1 VKASPYIIKVMFN
14 KKHTLFTEKYRPDT
28 LEGYIGND
36 DFKSSLQQWIDSND
50 IPHLLLTGGAGTGK
64 TTAAKLII
72 NNIDCDSL
80 YINCSD
86 ENGIDTIRDKV
97 KSFASAASFKPQKV
111 VIMDEADFLTINA
124 QAALRNIIETYS
136 LNTRFVFTCNYIER
150 IIDPIQSRTV
160 MFELTPPSMQ
170 DVAFKCVE
178 ILDLEE
184 ITYTKADLV
193 RIVKQT
199 YPDIRKTL
207 NLLQS
212 SIKNGELVESRTITN
227 FKQTSDQVIEL
238 LKTKNIKNFTTI
250 RQLVMDSNIRD
261 YNELY
266 RVLFER
272 ADEFTDS
279 AIATLIIADY
289 QYKSIM
295 APDKEITFC
304 ACISKLLTTK

>member
-1 VKASPYIIKVMFN
+1 MFN

-72 NNIDCDSL
+72 NNINCDSL

-160 MFELTPPSMQ
+160 MFELIPPSMQ

-184 ITYTKADLV
+184 ITYTKADIV

-212 SIKNGELVESRTITN
+212 SIKNGELMESRATTN
-227 FKQTSDQVIEL
+227 FKQTSDKIIEL
-238 LKTKNIKNFTTI
+238 LSLHKIGDFNTI
-250 RQLVMDSNIRD
+250 RQIVMDSNIRD

-266 RVLFER
+266 RILFER
-272 ADEFTDS
+272 SDEYSNS
-279 AIATLIIADY
+279 AMATLIIADY

>member
-1 VKASPYIIKVMFN
+1 MFN

-28 LEGYIGND
+28 LKGYIGND
-36 DFKSSLQQWIDSND
+36 DFKSSLQQWIDTND
-50 IPHLLLTGGAGTGK
+50 VPHLLLCGGAGTGK
-64 TTAAKLII
+64 TTAAKLIV
-72 NNIDCDSL
+72 NNINCDYV

-124 QAALRNIIETYS
+124 QAALRNVIETFS
-136 LNTRFVFTCNYIER
+136 LTTRFIFTCNYVER
-150 IIDPIQSRTV
+150 IIDPIQSRTIV
-160 MFELTPPSMQ
+160 FELTPPSMH

-178 ILDLEE
+178 ILDLEGV
-184 ITYTKADLV
+184 TYTKADIV

-212 SIKNGELVESRTITN
+212 SIKNGDLQQSREITN
-227 FKQTSDQVIEL
+227 FNQTSDQIITL
-238 LKTKNIKNFTTI
+238 LKGQNIKNFTTI
-250 RQLVMDSNIRD
+250 RQLVMDSNVRD

-272 ADEFTDS
+272 ADEFTNS

-304 ACISKLLTTK
+304 GCIAKLLTTK

>member
-1 VKASPYIIKVMFN
+1 MFN
-14 KKHTLFTEKYRPDT
+14 KKHTLFTEKYRPDA

-72 NNIDCDSL
+72 NNINCDSL

-178 ILDLEE
+178 ILDLEK
-184 ITYTKADLV
+184 ITYTRADLV

-212 SIKNGELVESRTITN
+212 SLKNGELVESRTITN
-227 FKQTSDQVIEL
+227 FKQVSDQIIEL
-238 LKTKNIKNFTTI
+238 LKTKNVKNFITI

-289 QYKSIM
+289 QYKSLM

>member
-1 VKASPYIIKVMFN
+1 MFN
-14 KKHTLFTEKYRPDT
+14 KKHTLWTELYRPTT
-28 LEGYIGND
+28 LEGYIGNE
-36 DFKSSLQQWIDSND
+36 DFKDNLTNWIEKND
-50 IPHLLLTGGAGTGK
+50 IPHLLLYGPAGGGK

-160 MFELTPPSMQ
+160 VFELTPPSMQ

-178 ILDLEE
+178 ILDLEK
-184 ITYTKADLV
+184 IIYTKADIV

-212 SIKNGELVESRTITN
+212 SLKNGELVESRDISN

-238 LKTKNIKNFTTI
+238 LKTKNVKNFTTI

>member
-1 VKASPYIIKVMFN
+1 MFN

-72 NNIDCDSL
+72 NNINCDSL

-160 MFELTPPSMQ
+160 VFELTPPSMQ

-184 ITYTKADLV
+184 ITYTKADIV

-212 SIKNGELVESRTITN
+212 SIKNGELMESRTTTN

-238 LKTKNIKNFTTI
+238 LKGQNIKNFTTI
-250 RQLVMDSNIRD
+250 RQLVMDSNVRD

-272 ADEFTDS
+272 ADEFTNS

-304 ACISKLLTTK
+304 ACVSKLLTTK

>member
-1 VKASPYIIKVMFN
+1 MFN

-36 DFKSSLQQWIDSND
+36 DFKSSLQQWIDTND
-50 IPHLLLTGGAGTGK
+50 VPHLLLCGGAGTGK
-64 TTAAKLII
+64 TTAAKLIV
-72 NNIDCDSL
+72 NNINCDYV

-124 QAALRNIIETYS
+124 QAALRNVIETFS
-136 LNTRFVFTCNYIER
+136 LTTRFIFTCNYVER

-160 MFELTPPSMQ
+160 VFELTPPSMQ

-178 ILDLEE
+178 ILNTENV
-184 ITYTKADLV
+184 TYTKADIV

-212 SIKNGELVESRTITN
+212 SIKNGDLQQSREVTN
-227 FKQTSDQVIEL
+227 FNQTSDQIITL
-238 LKTKNIKNFTTI
+238 LKGQNIKNFTTI
-250 RQLVMDSNIRD
+250 RQLVMDSNVRD

-266 RVLFER
+266 RILFER
-272 ADEFTDS
+272 ADEFTNS
-279 AIATLIIADY
+279 AVATLIIADY

-304 ACISKLLTTK
+304 GCIAKLLTTK

>member
-1 VKASPYIIKVMFN
+1 MIN
-14 KKHTLFTEKYRPDT
+14 KKHTLWTEKYRPDT

-36 DFKSSLQQWIDSND
+36 DFKLSLQQWVDSND
-50 IPHLLLTGGAGTGK
+50 VPHLLLCGGAGTGK
-64 TTAAKLII
+64 TTAAKLIV
-72 NNIDCDSL
+72 NNINCDSL

-111 VIMDEADFLTINA
+111 VVMDEADFLTINA
-124 QAALRNIIETYS
+124 QAALRNVIETFS
-136 LNTRFVFTCNYIER
+136 LNTRFIFTCNYVER

-160 MFELTPPSMQ
+160 VFELTPPSMQ

-184 ITYTKADLV
+184 IVYTKADLV

-199 YPDIRKTL
+199 YPDIRKSL

-212 SIKNGELVESRTITN
+212 SIKNGELQQSRDIIN
-227 FKQTSDQVIEL
+227 LKQTSDKIIEL
-238 LKTKNIKNFTTI
+238 LSLHKIGDFNTI
-250 RQLVMDSNIRD
+250 RQIIADSNIRD

-272 ADEFTDS
+272 SDEYSNS
-279 AIATLIIADY
+279 AVTTLIIADY
-289 QYKSIM
+289 QYKSLM

>member
-1 VKASPYIIKVMFN
+1 MFN

-36 DFKSSLQQWIDSND
+36 DFKLSLQQWIDTND
-50 IPHLLLTGGAGTGK
+50 VPHLLLCGGAGTGK
-64 TTAAKLII
+64 TTAAKLIV
-72 NNIDCDSL
+72 NNINCDYV

-124 QAALRNIIETYS
+124 QAALRNVIETFS
-136 LNTRFVFTCNYIER
+136 LTTRFIFTCNYVER
-150 IIDPIQSRTV
+150 IIDPIQSRTIV
-160 MFELTPPSMQ
+160 FELTPPSMH

-178 ILDLEE
+178 ILDLEGV
-184 ITYTKADLV
+184 TYTKADIV

-199 YPDIRKTL
+199 YPDIRKSL

-212 SIKNGELVESRTITN
+212 SIKNGDLQQSREVTN
-227 FKQTSDQVIEL
+227 FNQTSDQIITL
-238 LKTKNIKNFTTI
+238 LKGQNIKNFTTI
-250 RQLVMDSNIRD
+250 RQLVMDSNVRD

-272 ADEFTDS
+272 AEEFTNS
-279 AIATLIIADY
+279 AVATLIIADY

-304 ACISKLLTTK
+304 GCIAKLLTIK

>member
-1 VKASPYIIKVMFN
+1 MFN

-124 QAALRNIIETYS
+124 QAALRNIIETFS

-160 MFELTPPSMQ
+160 VFELTPPSMQ

-178 ILDLEE
+178 ILDLES
-184 ITYTKADLV
+184 IVYTKADIV

-212 SIKNGELVESRTITN
+212 SLKNGELQQSREVTN

-238 LKTKNIKNFTTI
+238 LKGHNIKNFTTI
-250 RQLVMDSNIRD
+250 RQIVMDSNIRD

-272 ADEFTDS
+272 ADEFTNS

-304 ACISKLLTTK
+304 AAISKLLTTK

>member
-1 VKASPYIIKVMFN
+1 MFN

-36 DFKSSLQQWIDSND
+36 DFKSSLQQWIDTND
-50 IPHLLLTGGAGTGK
+50 VPHLLLCGGAGTGK
-64 TTAAKLII
+64 TTAAKLIV
-72 NNIDCDSL
+72 NNINCDYV

-124 QAALRNIIETYS
+124 QAALRNVIETFS
-136 LNTRFVFTCNYIER
+136 LTTRFIFTCNYVER
-150 IIDPIQSRTV
+150 IIDPIQSRTIV
-160 MFELTPPSMQ
+160 FELTPPSMH

-178 ILDLEE
+178 ILDLEGV
-184 ITYTKADLV
+184 TYTKADIV

-199 YPDIRKTL
+199 YPDIRKSL

-212 SIKNGELVESRTITN
+212 SIKNGDLQQSREVTN
-227 FKQTSDQVIEL
+227 FNQTSDQIITL
-238 LKTKNIKNFTTI
+238 LKGQNIKNFTTI
-250 RQLVMDSNIRD
+250 RQLVMDSNVRD

-272 ADEFTDS
+272 AEEFTNS
-279 AIATLIIADY
+279 AVATLIIADY

-304 ACISKLLTTK
+304 GCIAKLLTTK

>member
-1 VKASPYIIKVMFN
+1 MFN

-36 DFKSSLQQWIDSND
+36 DFKSSLQQWIDAND

-160 MFELTPPSMQ
+160 VFELTPPSMQ

-212 SIKNGELVESRTITN
+212 SLKNGELVESRTITN

-238 LKTKNIKNFTTI
+238 LKTKNVKNFTTI

-304 ACISKLLTTK
+304 ACISKLLTTR

>member
-1 VKASPYIIKVMFN
+1 MFN

-36 DFKSSLQQWIDSND
+36 DFKSSLQQWIDTND
-50 IPHLLLTGGAGTGK
+50 VPHLLLCGGAGTGK
-64 TTAAKLII
+64 TTAAKLIV
-72 NNIDCDSL
+72 NNINCDYV

-97 KSFASAASFKPQKV
+97 KSFASAATFKPQKV

-124 QAALRNIIETYS
+124 QAALRNIIETFS
-136 LNTRFVFTCNYIER
+136 LTTRFIFTCNFIER

-160 MFELTPPSMQ
+160 VFELTPPSMKEVAMKCLQ
-170 DVAFKCVE
+170 ILENEGIEYSKPDVAN
-178 ILDLEE
+178 
-184 ITYTKADLV
+184 
-193 RIVKQT
+193 IVKQT
-199 YPDIRKTL
+199 YPDIRKSL

-212 SIKNGELVESRTITN
+212 SIKDNKLEPSRLVTN
-227 FKQTSDQVIEL
+227 FTQTSNKIIEL
-238 LKTKNIKNFTTI
+238 LKGQNVKNFTII

-272 ADEFTDS
+272 ADEFTNS
-279 AIATLIIADY
+279 AMATLIIADY
-289 QYKSIM
+289 QYKSLM
-295 APDKEITFC
+295 APDKEITFS
-304 ACISKLLTTK
+304 ACVAKLLTTK

>member
-1 VKASPYIIKVMFN
+1 MFN

-36 DFKSSLQQWIDSND
+36 DFKSSLQQWIDTND
-50 IPHLLLTGGAGTGK
+50 VPHLLLCGGAGTGK
-64 TTAAKLII
+64 TTAAKLIV
-72 NNIDCDSL
+72 NNINCDYV

-124 QAALRNIIETYS
+124 QAALRNVIETFS
-136 LNTRFVFTCNYIER
+136 LTTRFIFTCNYIER
-150 IIDPIQSRTV
+150 IIDPIQSRTIV
-160 MFELTPPSMQ
+160 FELTPPSMQ

-178 ILDLEE
+178 ILDLEGV
-184 ITYTKADLV
+184 TYTKADIV

-199 YPDIRKTL
+199 YPDIRKSL

-212 SIKNGELVESRTITN
+212 SIKNGDLQQSREVTN
-227 FKQTSDQVIEL
+227 FNQTSDQIITL
-238 LKTKNIKNFTTI
+238 LKGQNIKNFTTI
-250 RQLVMDSNIRD
+250 RQLVMDSNVRD

-272 ADEFTDS
+272 ADEFTNS
-279 AIATLIIADY
+279 AVATLIIADY

-304 ACISKLLTTK
+304 GCIAKLLTTK

>member
-1 VKASPYIIKVMFN
+1 MFN

-36 DFKSSLQQWIDSND
+36 DFKSSLQQWIDTND
-50 IPHLLLTGGAGTGK
+50 VPHLLLCGGAGTGK
-64 TTAAKLII
+64 TTAAKLIV
-72 NNIDCDSL
+72 NNINCDYV

-124 QAALRNIIETYS
+124 QAALRNVIETFS
-136 LNTRFVFTCNYIER
+136 LTTRFIFTCNYVER
-150 IIDPIQSRTV
+150 IIDPIQSRTIV
-160 MFELTPPSMQ
+160 FELTPPSMH

-178 ILDLEE
+178 ILDLEGV
-184 ITYTKADLV
+184 TYTKADIV

-212 SIKNGELVESRTITN
+212 SIKNGDLQQSREVTN
-227 FKQTSDQVIEL
+227 FNQTSDQIITL
-238 LKTKNIKNFTTI
+238 LKGQNIKNFTTI
-250 RQLVMDSNIRD
+250 RQLVMDSNVRD

-272 ADEFTDS
+272 ADEFTNS

-304 ACISKLLTTK
+304 GCIAKLLTTK

>member
-1 VKASPYIIKVMFN
+1 MFN

-160 MFELTPPSMQ
+160 VFELTPPSMQ

-184 ITYTKADLV
+184 ITYTKADIV

-212 SIKNGELVESRTITN
+212 SLKNGELVESRTITN

-238 LKTKNIKNFTTI
+238 LKTKNVKNFTTI

-279 AIATLIIADY
+279 AIATLVIADY

-304 ACISKLLTTK
+304 ACVSKLLTIK

>member
-160 MFELTPPSMQ
+160 VFELTPPSMQ

-212 SIKNGELVESRTITN
+212 SLKNGELVESRTITN

-238 LKTKNIKNFTTI
+238 LKIKNFTTFTTI

>member
-1 VKASPYIIKVMFN
+1 MFN

-36 DFKSSLQQWIDSND
+36 DFKLSLQQWIDTND
-50 IPHLLLTGGAGTGK
+50 VPHLLLCGGAGTGK
-64 TTAAKLII
+64 TTAAKLIV
-72 NNIDCDSL
+72 NNINCDYI

-86 ENGIDTIRDKV
+86 ENGVDTIRDKV

-124 QAALRNIIETYS
+124 QAALRNVIETFS
-136 LNTRFVFTCNYIER
+136 LTTRFIFTCNYVER
-150 IIDPIQSRTV
+150 IIDPIQSRTIV
-160 MFELTPPSMQ
+160 FELTPPSMQ

-178 ILDLEE
+178 ILDLEGV
-184 ITYTKADLV
+184 TYTKADIV

-199 YPDIRKTL
+199 YPDIRKSL

-212 SIKNGELVESRTITN
+212 SIKNGNLQQSREITN
-227 FKQTSDQVIEL
+227 FNQTSDQIITL
-238 LKTKNIKNFTTI
+238 LKGQNIKNFTTI
-250 RQLVMDSNIRD
+250 RQLVMDSNVRD

-272 ADEFTDS
+272 ADEFTNS

-304 ACISKLLTTK
+304 GCIAKLLTTK

>member
-1 VKASPYIIKVMFN
+1 MFN

-36 DFKSSLQQWIDSND
+36 DFKSSLQQWIDTND
-50 IPHLLLTGGAGTGK
+50 VPHLLLCGGAGTGK
-64 TTAAKLII
+64 TTAAKLIV
-72 NNIDCDSL
+72 NNINCDYV

-124 QAALRNIIETYS
+124 QAALRNVIETFS
-136 LNTRFVFTCNYIER
+136 LTTRFIFTCNYVER
-150 IIDPIQSRTV
+150 IIDPIQSRTIV
-160 MFELTPPSMQ
+160 FELTPPSMQ

-178 ILDLEE
+178 ILDLENV
-184 ITYTKADLV
+184 TYTKADIV

-199 YPDIRKTL
+199 YPDIRKSL

-212 SIKNGELVESRTITN
+212 SIKNGDLQQSREVTN
-227 FKQTSDQVIEL
+227 FNQTSDQIITL
-238 LKTKNIKNFTTI
+238 LKGQNIKNFTTI
-250 RQLVMDSNIRD
+250 RQLVMDSNVRD

-272 ADEFTDS
+272 ADEFTNS

-304 ACISKLLTTK
+304 GCIAKLLTTK

>member
-1 VKASPYIIKVMFN
+1 MFN
-14 KKHTLFTEKYRPDT
+14 KKHTLYTEKYRPDT

-36 DFKSSLQQWIDSND
+36 GFKSSLQQWIDSND
-50 IPHLLLTGGAGTGK
+50 IPHLLLCGGAGTGK
-64 TTAAKLII
+64 TTAAKLIV
-72 NNIDCDSL
+72 NNINCDSL

-111 VIMDEADFLTINA
+111 VVMDEADFLTINA
-124 QAALRNIIETYS
+124 QAALRNVIETFS
-136 LNTRFVFTCNYIER
+136 LNTRFIFTCNYIER

-160 MFELTPPSMQ
+160 IFELTPPSMK
-170 DVAFKCVE
+170 DVAVKCIN
-178 ILDLEE
+178 ILNEE
-184 ITYTKADLV
+184 SIVFTNPDV
-193 RIVKQT
+193 VSIVKQT

-212 SIKNGELVESRTITN
+212 SIKNGELQQSREITN
-227 FKQTSDQVIEL
+227 LNQTSDKVIAL
-238 LKTKNIKNFTTI
+238 LGTKNVKNFNSI
-250 RQLVMDSNIRD
+250 RQIVADSNIRD

-266 RVLFER
+266 RTLFER

-289 QYKSIM
+289 QYKSLM

>member
-1 VKASPYIIKVMFN
+1 MFN

-36 DFKSSLQQWIDSND
+36 DFKSSLQQWIDTND
-50 IPHLLLTGGAGTGK
+50 VPHLLLCGGAGTGK
-64 TTAAKLII
+64 TTAAKLIV
-72 NNIDCDSL
+72 NNINCDYV

-124 QAALRNIIETYS
+124 QAALRNVIETFS
-136 LNTRFVFTCNYIER
+136 LTTRFIFTCNYVER
-150 IIDPIQSRTV
+150 IIDPIQSRTIV
-160 MFELTPPSMQ
+160 FELTPPSMH

-178 ILDLEE
+178 ILDLENV
-184 ITYTKADLV
+184 TYTRADIV

-199 YPDIRKTL
+199 YPDIRKSL

-212 SIKNGELVESRTITN
+212 SIKNGDLQQSREVTN
-227 FKQTSDQVIEL
+227 FNQTSDQIITL
-238 LKTKNIKNFTTI
+238 LKGQNIKNFTTI
-250 RQLVMDSNIRD
+250 RQLVMDSNVRD

-272 ADEFTDS
+272 ADEFTNS

-304 ACISKLLTTK
+304 GCIAKLLTTK

>member
-1 VKASPYIIKVMFN
+1 MFN

-160 MFELTPPSMQ
+160 VFELTPPSMQ

-212 SIKNGELVESRTITN
+212 SLKNGELVESRTITN

>member
-1 VKASPYIIKVMFN
+1 M
-14 KKHTLFTEKYRPDT
+14 
-28 LEGYIGND
+28 
-36 DFKSSLQQWIDSND
+36 
-50 IPHLLLTGGAGTGK
+50 
-64 TTAAKLII
+64 
-72 NNIDCDSL
+72 NNINCDSL

-111 VIMDEADFLTINA
+111 VVMDEADFLTINA
-124 QAALRNIIETYS
+124 QAALRNVIETFS
-136 LNTRFVFTCNYIER
+136 LNTRFIFTCNYVER

-160 MFELTPPSMQ
+160 VFELTPPSMQ

-184 ITYTKADLV
+184 IVYTKADIV
-193 RIVKQT
+193 RIIKQT
-199 YPDIRKTL
+199 YPDIRKSL

-212 SIKNGELVESRTITN
+212 SIKNGELQQSRDVIN
-227 FKQTSDQVIEL
+227 LKQTSDKIIEL
-238 LKTKNIKNFTTI
+238 LSLHKIGDFNTI
-250 RQLVMDSNIRD
+250 RQIVADSNIRD

-272 ADEFTDS
+272 SDEYSNS
-279 AIATLIIADY
+279 AVATLIIADY
-289 QYKSIM
+289 QYKSLM

-304 ACISKLLTTK
+304 ACIAKLLTTK

>member
-1 VKASPYIIKVMFN
+1 MFN

-36 DFKSSLQQWIDSND
+36 DFKSSLQQWIDTND
-50 IPHLLLTGGAGTGK
+50 VPHLLLCGGAGTGK
-64 TTAAKLII
+64 TTAAKLIV
-72 NNIDCDSL
+72 NNINCDYV

-111 VIMDEADFLTINA
+111 VIMYEADFLTINA
-124 QAALRNIIETYS
+124 QAALRNVIETFS
-136 LNTRFVFTCNYIER
+136 LTTRFIFTCNYVER
-150 IIDPIQSRTV
+150 IIDPIQSRTIV
-160 MFELTPPSMQ
+160 FELTPPSMQ

-178 ILDLEE
+178 ILDLEGV
-184 ITYTKADLV
+184 TYTKADIV

-199 YPDIRKTL
+199 YPDIRKSL

-212 SIKNGELVESRTITN
+212 SIKNGDLQQSREVTN
-227 FKQTSDQVIEL
+227 FNQTSDQIITL
-238 LKTKNIKNFTTI
+238 LKGQNIKNFTTI
-250 RQLVMDSNIRD
+250 RQLVMDSNVRD

-272 ADEFTDS
+272 ADEFTNS

-304 ACISKLLTTK
+304 GCIAKLLTTK

>member
-1 VKASPYIIKVMFN
+1 MFN

-36 DFKSSLQQWIDSND
+36 DFKSSLQQWIDTND
-50 IPHLLLTGGAGTGK
+50 VPHLLLCGGAGTGK
-64 TTAAKLII
+64 TTAAKLIV
-72 NNIDCDSL
+72 NNINCDYV

-124 QAALRNIIETYS
+124 QAALRNVIETFS
-136 LNTRFVFTCNYIER
+136 LTTRFIFTCNYVER
-150 IIDPIQSRTV
+150 IIDPIQSRTIV
-160 MFELTPPSMQ
+160 FELTPPSMQ
-170 DVAFKCVE
+170 EVAFKCVE
-178 ILDLEE
+178 ILDLEGV
-184 ITYTKADLV
+184 TYTKADIV

-199 YPDIRKTL
+199 YPDIRKSL

-212 SIKNGELVESRTITN
+212 SIKNGDLQQSREVTN
-227 FKQTSDQVIEL
+227 FNQTSDQIITL
-238 LKTKNIKNFTTI
+238 LKGQNIKNFTII

-272 ADEFTDS
+272 ADEFTNS

-304 ACISKLLTTK
+304 GCIAKLLTTK

>member
-1 VKASPYIIKVMFN
+1 MFN

-50 IPHLLLTGGAGTGK
+50 IPHLLLCGGAGTGK
-64 TTAAKLII
+64 TTAAKLIV
-72 NNIDCDSL
+72 NNINCDSL

-111 VIMDEADFLTINA
+111 VVMDEADFLTINA
-124 QAALRNIIETYS
+124 QAALRNVIETFS
-136 LNTRFVFTCNYIER
+136 LNTRFIFTCNYVER

-160 MFELTPPSMQ
+160 VFELTPPSMQ

-184 ITYTKADLV
+184 IVYTKADIV

-199 YPDIRKTL
+199 YPDIRKSL

-212 SIKNGELVESRTITN
+212 SIKNGELQQSRDVIN
-227 FKQTSDQVIEL
+227 LKQTSDKIIEL
-238 LKTKNIKNFTTI
+238 LSLHKIGDFNTI
-250 RQLVMDSNIRD
+250 RQIVADSNIRD

-266 RVLFER
+266 RALFER
-272 ADEFTDS
+272 SNEYSNS
-279 AIATLIIADY
+279 AISTLVIADY
-289 QYKSIM
+289 QYKSLI

>member
-1 VKASPYIIKVMFN
+1 MFN

-124 QAALRNIIETYS
+124 QAALRNIIETFS

-160 MFELTPPSMQ
+160 VFELTPPSMQ

-178 ILDLEE
+178 ILDLES
-184 ITYTKADLV
+184 IVYTKADIV

-212 SIKNGELVESRTITN
+212 SLKNGELQQSREVTN

-238 LKTKNIKNFTTI
+238 LKGNNIKNFTTI
-250 RQLVMDSNIRD
+250 RQIVMDSNIRD

-304 ACISKLLTTK
+304 AAISKLLTTK

>member
-1 VKASPYIIKVMFN
+1 MFN

-36 DFKSSLQQWIDSND
+36 DFKSSLQQWIDTND
-50 IPHLLLTGGAGTGK
+50 VPHLLLCGGAGTGK
-64 TTAAKLII
+64 TTAAKLIV
-72 NNIDCDSL
+72 NNINCDYV

-124 QAALRNIIETYS
+124 QAALRNVIETFS
-136 LNTRFVFTCNYIER
+136 LTTRFIFTCNYVER
-150 IIDPIQSRTV
+150 IIDPIQSRTIV
-160 MFELTPPSMQ
+160 FELTPPSMQ

-178 ILDLEE
+178 ILDLENV
-184 ITYTKADLV
+184 TYTKADIV

-212 SIKNGELVESRTITN
+212 SIKNGELQQSREVTN
-227 FKQTSDQVIEL
+227 FNQTSDQIITL
-238 LKTKNIKNFTTI
+238 LKGQNIKNFTTI
-250 RQLVMDSNIRD
+250 RQLVMDSNVRD

-272 ADEFTDS
+272 ADEFTNS

-304 ACISKLLTTK
+304 GCIAKLLTTK

>member
-1 VKASPYIIKVMFN
+1 MFN

-36 DFKSSLQQWIDSND
+36 DFKSSLQQWIDTND
-50 IPHLLLTGGAGTGK
+50 VPHLLLCGGAGTGK
-64 TTAAKLII
+64 TTAAKLIV
-72 NNIDCDSL
+72 NNINCDYV

-124 QAALRNIIETYS
+124 QAALRNVIETFS
-136 LNTRFVFTCNYIER
+136 LTTRFIFTCNYVER
-150 IIDPIQSRTV
+150 IIDPIQSRTIV
-160 MFELTPPSMQ
+160 FELTPPSMQ

-178 ILDLEE
+178 ILDLEG
-184 ITYTKADLV
+184 ITYTKADIV

-199 YPDIRKTL
+199 YPDIRKSL

-212 SIKNGELVESRTITN
+212 SIKNGDLQQSREVTN

-238 LKTKNIKNFTTI
+238 LKSKNIKNFTTI

-304 ACISKLLTTK
+304 AAISKLLTTK

>member
-1 VKASPYIIKVMFN
+1 MLN

-36 DFKSSLQQWIDSND
+36 DFKSSLQQWIDTND
-50 IPHLLLTGGAGTGK
+50 VPHLLLCGGAGTGK
-64 TTAAKLII
+64 TTAAKLIV
-72 NNIDCDSL
+72 NNINCDYV

-124 QAALRNIIETYS
+124 QAALRNVIETFS
-136 LNTRFVFTCNYIER
+136 LTTRFIFTCNYVER

-160 MFELTPPSMQ
+160 VFELTPPSMKEVAMKCLQ
-170 DVAFKCVE
+170 ILENEDIEYSKPDVAN
-178 ILDLEE
+178 
-184 ITYTKADLV
+184 
-193 RIVKQT
+193 IVKQT
-199 YPDIRKTL
+199 YPDIRKSL

-212 SIKNGELVESRTITN
+212 SIKDNKLEPSRLITN
-227 FKQTSDQVIEL
+227 FTQTSDKIIEL
-238 LKTKNIKNFTTI
+238 LKGQNIKNFTTI
-250 RQLVMDSNIRD
+250 RQLVMDSNVRD

-272 ADEFTDS
+272 ADEFTNS

-295 APDKEITFC
+295 APDKEITFMG
-304 ACISKLLTTK
+304 AISKLLTTK

>member
-1 VKASPYIIKVMFN
+1 MFN
-14 KKHTLFTEKYRPDT
+14 KKHTLYTEKYRPDT

-50 IPHLLLTGGAGTGK
+50 IPHLLLCGGAGTGK
-64 TTAAKLII
+64 TTAAKLIV
-72 NNIDCDSL
+72 NNINCDSL

-111 VIMDEADFLTINA
+111 VVMDEADFLTINA
-124 QAALRNIIETYS
+124 QAALRNVIETFS
-136 LNTRFVFTCNYIER
+136 LNTRFIFTCNYVER

-160 MFELTPPSMQ
+160 IFELTPPSMQ

-184 ITYTKADLV
+184 ITYTKADIV

-199 YPDIRKTL
+199 YPDIRKSL

-212 SIKNGELVESRTITN
+212 SIKNGDLQQSRDVIN
-227 FKQTSDQVIEL
+227 LKNTSDQIIEL
-238 LKTKNIKNFTTI
+238 LSLHKIGDFNTI
-250 RQLVMDSNIRD
+250 RQIVADSNIRD

-272 ADEFTDS
+272 SEEYSNS
-279 AIATLIIADY
+279 AVATLIIADY
-289 QYKSIM
+289 QYKSLM

-304 ACISKLLTTK
+304 ACISKLLTNK